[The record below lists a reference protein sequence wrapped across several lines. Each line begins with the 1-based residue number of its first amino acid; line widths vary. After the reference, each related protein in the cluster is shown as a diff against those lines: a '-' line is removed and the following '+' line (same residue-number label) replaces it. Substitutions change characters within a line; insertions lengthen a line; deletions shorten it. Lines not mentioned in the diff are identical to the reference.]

1 MSTEDFIVDI
11 LLIVVIFR
19 QLWARP
25 YSARTMVLPLA
36 VVVWAGFHYL
46 TGFPT
51 GGNDLWLIALLTLI
65 GLALGLAS
73 AATTFM
79 WRDETGQVLGRAG
92 VWACV
97 TWVTGMGFRFA
108 FALYATSKAGD
119 RAIGTFSRHHAI
131 SGSQAWTTALVLMA
145 FAEVI
150 SRVVML
156 QARRLKLAG
165 AATARPVLTAD

>member
-1 MSTEDFIVDI
+1 
-11 LLIVVIFR
+11 
-19 QLWARP
+19 
-25 YSARTMVLPLA
+25 MVLPVA

-51 GGNDLWLIALLTLI
+51 DGNDLWLIALLTLI

-97 TWVTGMGFRFA
+97 TWVTGMGFRFT

-119 RAIGTFSRHHAI
+119 RGIGTFSRHHGI

-145 FAEVI
+145 FRSDLT
-150 SRVVML
+150 SRH
-156 QARRLKLAG
+156 AAGSTPEAGWCRDCAAG
-165 AATARPVLTAD
+165 ADGGLETGGFCAQKPRTVSKAALVNCVPVPVQGA

>member
-25 YSARTMVLPLA
+25 YSART
-36 VVVWAGFHYL
+36 
-46 TGFPT
+46 
-51 GGNDLWLIALLTLI
+51 ITLI

-119 RAIGTFSRHHAI
+119 RAIGTFSRHHGI